1 MSFQHEALIYQGRDG
16 FLAGALPFIR
26 DGIASGEPVLVAVAR
41 ERIDVLKDR
50 LGPDADDVVF
60 ADMAEIGANPN
71 RIIPVWR
78 DFVGG
83 QQGRPVRGIGEPI
96 WPGRGRAEV
105 VECQLHEA
113 LLNIAFADDEGFRL
127 MCPYDASRL
136 EPPVVREALRSHP
149 LVSCEDGCRQSQ
161 AYRGDTLLAPFD
173 APLAPPSA
181 PAEALAFE
189 RDGLSDVRRTVAR
202 AADRA
207 GFGPERAHDLVL
219 AVNELA
225 GNSARHGSGRGVL
238 RVWRDEEMLVCE
250 VRDRGRITDPLVGRR
265 RPEPE
270 SEGGWGLWIV
280 NQVCDL
286 VQLRSGTDGT
296 VVRAHMRATA

>member
-1 MSFQHEALIYQGRDG
+1 
-16 FLAGALPFIR
+16 
-26 DGIASGEPVLVAVAR
+26 
-41 ERIDVLKDR
+41 
-50 LGPDADDVVF
+50 
-60 ADMAEIGANPN
+60 MAEIGGNPN

-83 QQGRPVRGIGEPI
+83 QNGRPVRGIGEPI

-149 LVSCEDGCRQSQ
+149 LVSCEDGLHGRAGRIAGTRCWRRSTG
-161 AYRGDTLLAPFD
+161 RSRRRPR
-173 APLAPPSA
+173 PPRRSRSSA
-181 PAEALAFE
+181 T
-189 RDGLSDVRRTVAR
+189 GSSDVRHTVAR

-207 GFGPERAHDLVL
+207 GLGRERAHDLVL

-225 GNSARHGSGRGVL
+225 GNSTRHGSGRGVL
-238 RVWRDEEMLVCE
+238 RVWRDDEMLVCE
-250 VRDRGRITDPLVGRR
+250 IRDRGRITDPLVGRR

-286 VQLRSGTDGT
+286 VQLRSGSDGT
-296 VVRAHMRATA
+296 VVRAHMRTAA